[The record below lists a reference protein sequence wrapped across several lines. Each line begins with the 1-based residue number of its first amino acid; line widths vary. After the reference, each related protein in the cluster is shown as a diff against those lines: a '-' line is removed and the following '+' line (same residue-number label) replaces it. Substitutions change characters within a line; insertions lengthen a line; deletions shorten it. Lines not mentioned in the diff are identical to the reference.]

1 MLCCAAA
8 QSIPDHPSAG
18 GIYAASEDPPPFSS
32 FDRRRCSSCNPA
44 RVRDLLLH
52 SPSFQYLASTS
63 MPVEMPYAP
72 QPPPAPMNVARLLN
86 GNWMATY
93 LCVANS

>member
-1 MLCCAAA
+1 MPRPRIHRRFLASTAAV
-8 QSIPDHPSAG
+8 
-18 GIYAASEDPPPFSS
+18 AALAILLV
-32 FDRRRCSSCNPA
+32 CGTSSCN
-44 RVRDLLLH
+44 